1 RQPQQLRESK
11 GPGGKKVTGAPKI
24 DEESGAAQR
33 YLAGAEVGVNRLN
46 KAAALFEAKIKSIF
60 PNRPKIMEEVGFK
73 DFKAQITEGAGVG
86 VREKSGQLKLMK
98 GSVEIF
104 EGKVERVG
112 DVLSDLLTKL
122 VSPEST
128 QMKRV
133 ESTARFREPAALD
146 MLKGML
152 APAREKMDVMKQGT
166 VGGPLAQAGKVM
178 GRLKLTKGQSEEAT
192 GFKGDQR
199 QLIMFANRIL
209 RNLAKGTDKL
219 TKAGYDPRLTSVGL
233 SEGAATKKAGIET
246 VMKGKQVS
254 ELVLPLQAREL
265 SQFVPMGAAGMKEQR
280 IAPQFDA
287 GQMIGGE
294 PPAYTTGGM
303 RGLIEKGLVSREQG
317 RELRT
322 AAVEMPE
329 SMEDQIPISRA
340 AAEKLAVRSFESVTV
355 TELGSAIQT
364 GVKILEDKIVG
375 KMGEEPVKF
384 EIGAAYEA
392 EVKEVREIMVDGV
405 KRYRVSLEKSTL
417 EGLGGKGQTMGGLKG
432 KFVVHEDLG
441 KTEAGDPIEVII
453 DPKSM
458 AARGDVQDPTYMMAS
473 AMSEFTKGTEQE
485 MSVQQAGDV
494 LADEMKIVGGKAG
507 ASLQEAIASVTKRM
521 GIKGFTGTQKITGGL
536 IGKGAGKKGVEALT
550 GKLHI
555 RVAQDQVK
563 KEASVKERFWSATDL
578 AAMEMAGMAETVAHF
593 RKSLDE
599 AQHENEDLV
608 QSIIVL
614 TSSFEQQT
622 SLLDKEGIMPVK
634 PTDFAAMPMGA
645 KGMAEAFKGS
655 LVDPEGVQNQAA
667 AMLLPRQGGLHG
679 ALRMGPV
686 GKQLGGRGT
695 FETKEGEVSANK
707 LSRSLDKIRELS
719 TAIMVRRGEV
729 DIGESPEAVSE
740 AASMGDEAINAFA
753 SSLQER
759 LKADPGDEGA
769 IQEFDDLVAAMAPF
783 IDSIQDAGKYIKY
796 WSGGKAVPRKGE
808 GGGALTGRQYV
819 AAQAVGPDIAAQKRN
834 QVLGMRDLLFRRTTG
849 GAKDKSVP
857 GLGKLFEPE
866 NVEDLRDALQL
877 LGVTFDETGKRVKD
891 LYSEL
896 YGKREFDPSTQK
908 SKKVGQGAVD
918 KYYGDLAQQVS
929 ARNKPPEPMR
939 RSLMQQ
945 LGGGRSVGMR
955 GRAFA
960 IPGEVA
966 PQLEQAR
973 KALQRLGQTGA
984 DVGQALGAVGEM

>member
-24 DEESGAAQR
+24 DEGAGVAQK
-33 YLAGAEVGVNRLN
+33 YLQGAEVGVNRLN
-46 KAAALFEAKIKSIF
+46 KAAAIFEARVKSIF
-60 PNRPKIMEEVGFK
+60 PNRPNVMEEVGFK
-73 DFKAQITEGAGVG
+73 NIKAQVTEGASVG
-86 VREKSGQLKLMK
+86 IRDKAGQMKLMK

-112 DVLSDLLTKL
+112 DVLSDLLSKL
-122 VSPEST
+122 SDPESA

-133 ESTARFREPAALD
+133 ESTSRFREPAAID
-146 MLKGML
+146 MLKGAL
-152 APAREKMDVMKQGT
+152 SGPLQKMDVMKQGT
-166 VGGPLAQAGKVM
+166 VGGPLAQGGKVL
-178 GRLKLTKGQSEEAT
+178 GRVRLTKEQSEEAT
-192 GFKGDQR
+192 GFKDDKR
-199 QLIMFANRIL
+199 QLIMMVNRIL
-209 RNLAKGTDKL
+209 SNLAEGTDKL
-219 TKAGYDPRLTSVGL
+219 AAAGYDERLTSVGL
-233 SEGAATKKAGIET
+233 SEGAAPKIET

-254 ELVLPLQAREL
+254 ELIAPLQAREL
-265 SQFVPMGAAGMKEQR
+265 SQFVPMGAEGMKEQR
-280 IAPQFDA
+280 IAPQFAA
-287 GQMIGGE
+287 GQMIGGK
-294 PPAYTTGGM
+294 PPAWTTGGM
-303 RGLIEKGLVSREQG
+303 RGLVEKGLMSREQG
-317 RELRT
+317 KELRT
-322 AAVEMPE
+322 AAVTMPE

-340 AAEKLAVRSFESVTV
+340 AAEKLSVRSFESVTV

-384 EIGAAYEA
+384 ELGSAYQA
-392 EVKEVREIMVDGV
+392 EVKEIREVMVDGV
-405 KRYRVSLEKSTL
+405 KRYRVSLEKSTV
-417 EGLGGKGQTMGGLKG
+417 EGMGGKGQTMGGLKG

-441 KTEAGDPIEVII
+441 KTEKGEPIEAII

-458 AARGDVQDPTYMMAS
+458 AGRGDIQDPTYMMAS
-473 AMSEFTKGTEQE
+473 AISEATGGET
-485 MSVQQAGDV
+485 SVQAAGDL
-494 LADEMKIVGGKAG
+494 LAEELKIVGGKAK
-507 ASLQEAIASVTKRM
+507 ASLTQAVKKVSE
-521 GIKGFTGTQKITGGL
+521 GLGLKGFTGTQKITGGL

-550 GKLHI
+550 GKLHM
-555 RVAQDQVK
+555 RVDQGQVK

-578 AAMEMAGMAETVAHF
+578 AAMEMAGMTETVAHF
-593 RKSLDE
+593 RKSLAE

-614 TSSFEQQT
+614 TSSFEEQ
-622 SLLDKEGIMPVK
+622 SGLLDKEGIMPVK
-634 PTDFAAMPMGA
+634 PTEFAALPMGA
-645 KGMAEAFKGS
+645 KGTAEAFKGT
-655 LVDPEGVQNQAA
+655 LVDPEGAFNQAA
-667 AMLLPRQGGLHG
+667 AMTLPRRGGQLG

-695 FETKEGEVSANK
+695 FETKEGEVAASK

-729 DIGESPEAVSE
+729 DIAESPETVAE

-753 SSLQER
+753 KSLQDR
-759 LKADPGDEGA
+759 LQADPGDEGA
-769 IQEFDDLVAAMAPF
+769 IQEFDDLVAAMSPF
-783 IDSIQDAGKYIKY
+783 IDSIQNAGKYIKY

-808 GGGALTGRQYV
+808 GGAALTGRAYV
-819 AAQAVGPDIAAQKRN
+819 AQAGTGPDIATQKRN
-834 QVLGMRDLLFRRTTG
+834 QVLAMRDLLFRRTTG

-857 GLGKLFEPE
+857 GKGKLFETE
-866 NVEDLRDALQL
+866 NVDELRDALNL
-877 LGVTFDETGKRVKD
+877 LGVTFDETGKRVND

-896 YGKREFDPSTQK
+896 YGKREFDPETQK

-918 KYYGDLAQQVS
+918 KYYGDLAKQVS
-929 ARNKPPEPMR
+929 ARNKPKDPMR

-945 LGGGRSVGMR
+945 ISGGRSLGMR

-960 IPGEVA
+960 VPGEVA
-966 PQLEQAR
+966 PQLEEAR